1 MKNQMRNRYQVNWTS
16 TTRFRMALPARS
28 GGGGGGGGGGAG
40 GNGGVIMLVTSNLT
54 PTSGVLGTLNEKYT
68 ITNGSENMVFQTY
81 TSGSSQGMFAEGGS
95 GGAGGNGGEKGIVG
109 TLANSGDDGSAGRDG
124 RPGVAAVIFV

>member
-40 GNGGVIMLVTSNLT
+40 GNGGVVMLVTSNLT

-68 ITNGSENMVFQTY
+68 EADCCQRYLRIELYHKHFILNFLKQ
-81 TSGSSQGMFAEGGS
+81 
-95 GGAGGNGGEKGIVG
+95 
-109 TLANSGDDGSAGRDG
+109 
-124 RPGVAAVIFV
+124 

>member
-40 GNGGVIMLVTSNLT
+40 GNGGVVMLVTSNLT

-68 ITNGSENMVFQTY
+68 ITNGSETMVFQTY
-81 TSGSSQGMFAEGGS
+81 TSGSNQGMFAEGGAR
-95 GGAGGNGGEKGIVG
+95 GNRGAGGQKGITG
-109 TLANSGDDGSAGRDG
+109 TLAHDGDDGDYGSVG